1 MLTVLGAWVFQSA
14 SCLKESGQKVSS
26 PASDEENQG
35 QIWCAGL
42 SSVDLTDNQP
52 LNLETDDGPTSNR
65 SLVGAW
71 NRFNQVEPQTGWRVL
86 MSC

>member
-1 MLTVLGAWVFQSA
+1 MLTVLGARVIQSV

-26 PASDEENQG
+26 PASGEENQG

-42 SSVDLTDNQP
+42 SSEVLTDNQP
-52 LNLETDDGPTSNR
+52 LILETDDGLTSNR

-71 NRFNQVEPQTGWRVL
+71 NRFNQVEPQTGWKVL